1 MKVLLLHCANFHKTL
16 NTCLFLAVLGLHRCV
31 GFSLAAA
38 SMGSSPVVVE
48 GFLPVAASL
57 TLEHGL
63 QGAGSVVVHGLSCPE
78 AGGIFPEQGLN
89 QCSLR
94 CKVDS

>member
-1 MKVLLLHCANFHKTL
+1 M
-16 NTCLFLAVLGLHRCV
+16 

-38 SMGSSPVVVE
+38 SRGYSLVMVQGFPIVV
-48 GFLPVAASL
+48 ASL
-57 TLEHGL
+57 IMEHGL
-63 QGAGSVVVHGLSCPE
+63 QGAGSVVVHRLSCPE

-89 QCSLR
+89 RCSLH

>member
-1 MKVLLLHCANFHKTL
+1 MEVLLFHCANFHRTL
-16 NTCLFLAVLGLHRCV
+16 NKYAFLVVLGLHCWV

-38 SMGSSPVVVE
+38 SRGYSLVAVE
-48 GFLPVAASL
+48 GFLTVVASL
-57 TLEHGL
+57 ILEHGL
-63 QGAGSVVVHGLSCPE
+63 QGAGSAVVHGLSCPD

-89 QCSLR
+89 RRSLH